1 MTVRLLIVDMHE
13 VARAGVRRAAAA
25 AGFEVVGETDQ
36 VHEAPGLV
44 GRCRPNVTLVDVP
57 MVNGHALEA
66 LAQVRGEMADGALL
80 AYSAFDNPCYLA
92 KAVAAGAAG
101 YVLKSRPIADLVEAI
116 RKAAQGEHSWT
127 TMELR
132 RASAAASKPVR
143 HLDVESPLTDRELE
157 ILRLLANG
165 ASNDKIATALRLSHE
180 TVKEHVQHLLRK
192 IFVTCRTQAA
202 VWAVRNGL
210 A

>member
-1 MTVRLLIVDMHE
+1 MGVRLLIVEPHE
-13 VARAGVRRAAAA
+13 VVRAGVRMASGL
-25 AGFEVVGETDQ
+25 AGFEVVGETGQ
-36 VHEAPGLV
+36 ITEALDLV
-44 GRCRPNVTLVDVP
+44 NRHRPNVALVDVP
-57 MVNGHALEA
+57 MENGHSLQA
-66 LAQVRGEMADGALL
+66 LAQVRGGLTDGALL

-92 KAVAAGAAG
+92 KAVAAGAVG
-101 YVLKSRPIADLVEAI
+101 YVLKSRPVAELVEAI
-116 RKAAQGEHSWT
+116 RKAASGEHSWT

-157 ILRLLANG
+157 ILRLIAGG
-165 ASNDKIATALRLSHE
+165 ASNEKIATTLRLSHE

>member
-1 MTVRLLIVDMHE
+1 M
-13 VARAGVRRAAAA
+13 RRAAGG
-25 AGFEVVGETDQ
+25 AGFEVVGETGQLD
-36 VHEAPGLV
+36 EALGLV
-44 GRCRPNVTLVDVP
+44 ARQRPNVALVDVP
-57 MVNGHALEA
+57 MENGHGLEV
-66 LAQVRGEMADGALL
+66 LAQVRGEMIDGALL

-101 YVLKSRPIADLVEAI
+101 YVLKSRPLTDLIEAI
-116 RKAAQGEHSWT
+116 RKAAGGEHSWT

-132 RASAAASKPVR
+132 RASAAASKQIR

-157 ILRLLANG
+157 ILRMIANG
-165 ASNDKIATALRLSHE
+165 ASNEKIATALRLSHE